1 MAQETHFVLKLEQL
15 GVGFL
20 NVTLLLLLLVIVLVI
35 IVVFR
40 EQIVPLLD
48 LHLLQHS
55 VKVCNAHRLLQC
67 ILDYLNLGGLIC
79 KLLPNGHQLS
89 LQIPD
94 LIFLHRAFIQSL
106 PSTSIIID

>member
-1 MAQETHFVLKLEQL
+1 MAQETHFVLKLQQL

-20 NVTLLLLLLVIVLVI
+20 NLILLLLLLIIVLVI

-55 VKVCNAHRLLQC
+55 IKVCDAHRLLQC
-67 ILDYLNLGGLIC
+67 ILDDLNLGGLIR

-89 LQIPD
+89 LKIPD
-94 LIFLHRAFIQSL
+94 LIFLHRALIQSL
-106 PSTSIIID
+106 PSTNIVID